1 MSTLHRRSIGVVV
14 AVATLM
20 ALLPSMAAARS
31 NVIVMTRNLYVG
43 ADLTPAIAAS
53 SPGQLVVAVA
63 DIHQAMV
70 ETDFPARAKLLAQEI
85 ADASPDLVGLQE
97 VALWRSGP
105 FNNPATATTVE
116 SDFLALLL
124 AEIDGLG
131 LDYTAA
137 VIQENLDVEVPA
149 TVTSDPVPVPVFRDV
164 RLTIRNVI
172 LVREGVS
179 YTNPRSDHF
188 ETNVS
193 FSNVGGIPGNS
204 IIDLRGWTFVDFQQ
218 GNKQFRFVNTHLEPS
233 NATIRDAQAQE
244 FIADPLQTTLKVVA
258 VGDFNSPPIG
268 PDSGAYQI
276 LTKPSVGKMRDTW
289 TQANPNDPGFTW
301 GQAADLLNPTSTAS
315 IRIDLILTKTPAVKT
330 VQATL
335 LGTTARTPG
344 GLWASDH
351 FGVDAEL
358 SIP

>member
-1 MSTLHRRSIGVVV
+1 MSARRRIAVLVV
-14 AVATLM
+14 VATLM
-20 ALLPSMAAARS
+20 AFLPSIAVARS
-31 NVIVMTRNLYVG
+31 NVIVMTRNVYVG

-53 SPGQLVVAVA
+53 NPGQLVVAVA

-105 FNNPATATTVE
+105 FNNAAAATTVE
-116 SDFLALLL
+116 FDFLALLL

-131 LDYTAA
+131 LSYTAA

-164 RLTIRNVI
+164 RLTMRNVI
-172 LVREGVS
+172 LVRDGVS
-179 YTNPRSDHF
+179 YSNPRSEHF
-188 ETNVS
+188 ETNVV
-193 FSNVGGIPGNS
+193 FSNVGGIPGSN
-204 IIDLRGWTFVDFQQ
+204 IVDLRGWASVDVQQ
-218 GNKQFRFVNTHLEPS
+218 GKKQFRFVNTHLEPS
-233 NATIRDAQAQE
+233 NATVRDAQAQE
-244 FIADPLQTTLKVVA
+244 FIAGPVQTTLKVVA
-258 VGDFNSPPIG
+258 VGDFNSPPAG

-276 LTKPSVGKMRDTW
+276 LTQPSVGKMRDSW
-289 TQANPNDPGFTW
+289 TDANRNDAGFTW
-301 GQAADLLNPTSTAS
+301 GQDADLLNPTSTAS
-315 IRIDLILTKTPAVKT
+315 IRIDLILTRTPAVKT
-330 VQATL
+330 VDVAL
-335 LGTTARTPG
+335 LGTTAKTPG

-351 FGVDAEL
+351 FGVAAEL